1 MDIQANWVWKGV
13 KLVIYFDIR
22 ATIYQKLS
30 NKVFLGT
37 LNENRDKKGT
47 KFLKFEFFYL

>member
-1 MDIQANWVWKGV
+1 MEV
-13 KLVIYFDIR
+13 KILIYQHKLRYKRGWTEQMIYFDIR

-30 NKVFLGT
+30 NKAFLGT

-47 KFLKFEFFYL
+47 KF